1 MKEMRRSELINL
13 FRTPLVIV
21 GVASLSG
28 GDPMMGPPVQ
38 AQDDKKVIQKTTD
51 ESGFE
56 KQLTE
61 IDLMH
66 QTASQ
71 LMSASQWA
79 EAAVELQRVVAA
91 EADRVEAWSD
101 LAKCYNNLK
110 QYDKAADAYTSA
122 IKVQPDNLDL
132 LSNLGFA
139 QLNANLMEGAVA
151 TYTRMLEVDELSY
164 DANVHLGFIFQ
175 KEGDHPKAIAYYEK
189 ALEGSSDDVAT
200 MGSLAKLYAESD
212 DMEKSVA
219 MYERAIE
226 AAGEEAQKNQ
236 LRSKLGKAL
245 IGGKQWEQAAVV
257 FGAMV
262 ESDPESAANQFNLG
276 ISLTQSKRYKEAIP
290 HLEKVVEL
298 RPDYIQA
305 YQQLAG
311 AYNEIGRYNE
321 AIQIVKTALPKTE
334 EKGGLYC
341 TWGRSLE
348 KQQLYD
354 EAIDMFRKAVNDP
367 QWGDYAKKQITRQE
381 NLKKRAAMIKEQ
393 QG

>member
-1 MKEMRRSELINL
+1 MRKSELINL

-21 GVASLSG
+21 GVACLSG
-28 GDPMMGPPVQ
+28 GDAMLGPPVQ
-38 AQDDKKVIQKTTD
+38 AQDGKKVIQKTTD

-71 LMSASQWA
+71 LMAAGQWN
-79 EAAVELQRVVAA
+79 EAAAELQRVVAA

-101 LAKCYNNLK
+101 LAKCYSNLK
-110 QYDKAADAYTSA
+110 QYDKAADAYASA
-122 IKVQPDNLDL
+122 VEVQPDNLDL

-139 QLNANLMEGAVA
+139 QLNANLMEEAVA

-164 DANVHLGFIFQ
+164 DANVHLGFVFQ
-175 KEGDHPKAIAYYEK
+175 KEGDNVKAIAYYEK
-189 ALEGSSDDVAT
+189 ALEGQSDEVAT
-200 MGSLAKLYAESD
+200 MGSLAKLYAETD

-245 IGGKQWEQAAVV
+245 IGAKKWEQAAVV
-257 FGAMV
+257 FTAMV

-276 ISLTQSKRYKEAIP
+276 ISLTQSKQYKEAIP
-290 HLEKVVEL
+290 HLEKVIEI
-298 RPDYIQA
+298 RSDYIQA

-311 AYNEIGRYNE
+311 AYNEVGRYND
-321 AIQIVKTALPKTE
+321 AIRTIQAALPKAE

-354 EAIDMFRKAVNDP
+354 EAIDMFRKAVNDA